1 MVLCI
6 AAGAVFIR
14 HFQVYILYAIPLT
27 LLACYRQVR
36 ALRWV
41 TLVAIAFTFITYFV
55 KYWLIPPES
64 GPQFLSYRIV
74 NRSMVIGMLWL
85 LSRVLEM
92 WLEADHCRPDRQSSV
107 EFDRA
112 HTQISAMLG
121 MLIAMPTIVVIALL
135 DALIPGQFNLAV
147 FYAVP
152 LITCAWT
159 RNARLLW
166 TLFVLLQVLAI
177 GGLYWGPQPYG
188 PDAFRH
194 ALQNRVLDGAMML
207 VVAGLLH
214 YWIRAMR
221 QGGQAPLS
229 DTRGRPVSPDG
240 DDDHVFRGPLLVS
253 ATAMRARNGYWVA
266 VASGTLG
273 RADFTSV
280 LSEWIVS
287 PPPFPAMEG

>member
-1 MVLCI
+1 MANSNLHEPARSGVSDRSGWIVGIAIAMVLCI
-6 AAGAVFIR
+6 AVGAAFIR
-14 HFQVYILYAIPLT
+14 HFQFYILYAIPLT
-27 LLACYRQVR
+27 LLACYGQMR

-41 TLVAIAFTFITYFV
+41 TLLAIALTFITYFV
-55 KYWLIPPES
+55 KYWLVPPGT

-152 LITCAWT
+152 LVTCAWT

-214 YWIRAMR
+214 Y
-221 QGGQAPLS
+221 
-229 DTRGRPVSPDG
+229 
-240 DDDHVFRGPLLVS
+240 
-253 ATAMRARNGYWVA
+253 
-266 VASGTLG
+266 
-273 RADFTSV
+273 
-280 LSEWIVS
+280 
-287 PPPFPAMEG
+287 